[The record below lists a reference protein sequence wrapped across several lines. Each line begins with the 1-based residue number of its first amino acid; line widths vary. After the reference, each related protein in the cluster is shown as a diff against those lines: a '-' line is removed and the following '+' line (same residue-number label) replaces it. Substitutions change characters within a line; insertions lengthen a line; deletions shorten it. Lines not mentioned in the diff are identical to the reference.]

1 MAQELTRESTTL
13 YDGARSLVSIAN
25 LIDKGAER
33 FFLIQARQDMSEEQ
47 QEDTPQSSPPWGEGP
62 QNESAGWVQ
71 GNCEQVPKELWQPS
85 SWTSD
90 QEGEEDRRELGSK
103 CSTTATREAVGWVP
117 HRTAQGPRSN

>member
-25 LIDKGAER
+25 LIDKGAVR

-62 QNESAGWVQ
+62 QNEESASWVQ
-71 GNCEQVPKELWQPS
+71 DNCEQVPKELWQPS

-90 QEGEEDRRELGSK
+90 QEGG
-103 CSTTATREAVGWVP
+103 G
-117 HRTAQGPRSN
+117 GPRGMRVQMLYDCDTGSSRVGTA